1 MQEVRGHNRNNL
13 IQSGFTLIELLIV
26 MVIVGIGAAL
36 TIGYLVN
43 PIEAFNDM
51 QLRGRLTERADVAL
65 YRMTRDI
72 RQGVPNSIRITT
84 LGNLTAIEVL
94 QMQTA
99 GRYRASGTGD
109 PLDATGDADS
119 FDVLGGLPGA
129 GAVQTGGAGIA
140 NCISGAADCLVIY
153 NTGTSATANNAY
165 DGDNVATITAASGN
179 SLSFDNADGNQAFP
193 LLSPAQ
199 RFYVARGPVSYICDL
214 GAQEVR
220 RYSGYSIQS
229 NQPIIAG
236 AGDLLTD
243 NVSGCNFSYVAGTN
257 SRNGVVTMEL
267 SISESGETV
276 TLLQQAHIFNS
287 P

>member
-1 MQEVRGHNRNNL
+1 MKSLRTYNSKSL
-13 IQSGFTLIELLIV
+13 LFSGFTLIELLVV

-65 YRMTRDI
+65 YKMTRDI
-72 RQGVPNSIRITT
+72 RQGVPNSIRITSAGS
-84 LGNLTAIEVL
+84 LRAIEVI
-94 QMQTA
+94 QMRSA

-109 PLDATGDADS
+109 ALDATGDADS
-119 FDVLGGLPGA
+119 FDVLGGLPGF

-140 NCISGAADCLVIY
+140 NCINGSADCLVIY

-165 DGDNVATITAASGN
+165 DGDNVATITAASAN
-179 SLSFDNADGNQAFP
+179 SLSFNNADGSPAFP

-199 RFYVARGPVSYICDL
+199 RFYVARGPVSYVCDL

-220 RYSGYSIQS
+220 RYSGYALQS
-229 NQPIIAG
+229 TQPVFAG
-236 AGDLLTD
+236 GGDLLTN
-243 NVSGCNFSYVAGTN
+243 NVSGCNFNYVPGTN
-257 SRNGVVTMEL
+257 SRSGVVTMEL
-267 SISESGETV
+267 SISESGETI